1 MHELSIC
8 QSIVDSILIELAAI
22 EPKPKRLISARIVAG
37 ELRQI
42 IPEFMQEAYQATTKD
57 TDIEGSALE
66 IQVFPIQGRC
76 TECDWTGDLP
86 SGVFQCQS
94 CGAERVKLEGGM
106 QLYLDNLEIE
116 REEDDE

>member
-8 QSIVDSILIELAAI
+8 QSIVDSILVELAAI

-42 IPEFMQEAYQATTKD
+42 IPEFMQEAYSATTKD
-57 TDIEGSALE
+57 TEIEGSELQ
-66 IQVFPIQGRC
+66 IQVMPIQGKC
-76 TECDWTGDLP
+76 GACDWKGDLP
-86 SGVFQCQS
+86 SGNFECQS
-94 CGAERVKLEGGM
+94 CGAERVKFDGGM

-116 REEDDE
+116 K